1 VLLDHQVQ
9 WPYALA
15 MGMWR
20 SRLVTGLLALAAAWG
35 LWTTIN
41 IVRLGPRGSSPDI
54 YWPTGALIAAVTCG
68 LAFLVTRR
76 VSRRR
81 V

>member
-1 VLLDHQVQ
+1 
-9 WPYALA
+9 

-20 SRLVTGLLALAAAWG
+20 SRFVTVLLTLAAAWG

-41 IVRLGPRGSSPDI
+41 IVRLGPRESSPGI
-54 YWPTGALIAAVTCG
+54 YWLAGALIAAVTCG
-68 LAFLVTRR
+68 LAFLVARR
-76 VSRRR
+76 VARRR